1 MPPGPIPHI
10 VSQEFGWSVE
20 LGQKNQVERK
30 PRGSLVTPPDPAP
43 LEFTADSLEG
53 NFWRVTGQALTGAL
67 RTHPPSPFP
76 WTLEVPPPS
85 SLASAGLSKLLC
97 KAARPCL
104 GSPMM

>member
-1 MPPGPIPHI
+1 M
-10 VSQEFGWSVE
+10 E

-30 PRGSLVTPPDPAP
+30 PKGSLVTPPDPAP
-43 LEFTADSLEG
+43 LGFTADSPEG
-53 NFWRVTGQALTGAL
+53 NFWRVIGRALTGVL
-67 RTHPPSPFP
+67 RTRPPSPFP

-85 SLASAGLSKLLC
+85 SLASAGLSKQLC